1 MDKYLAYLLLIYLCL
16 HELNTLFK
24 RVYLVLCKLPISQK
38 QTIKIIHP
46 YLYGTMRRL
55 YCNAKACLS

>member
-24 RVYLVLCKLPISQK
+24 RVYLVLCKLHNKS
-38 QTIKIIHP
+38 
-46 YLYGTMRRL
+46 
-55 YCNAKACLS
+55 KANNYNYSSVFVRYNEEIVL